1 MKDKAA
7 PAGATISAETARR
20 FAADALVRA
29 GLPES
34 DATKVA
40 LLMIEADLAGASAH
54 GIFRLGQYVHRLKLG
69 AINPL
74 PAIKVDKTGAG
85 TAIVDG
91 DNGMGH
97 LVVAR
102 AAETAIEQA
111 RDAGVAWVGVHNSNH
126 AGAAGTYASLVAEQG
141 MIGIY
146 SAVASANH
154 MGVWGG
160 SEPLLGTNPLAIA
173 IPGGDHPV
181 VLDIATSIVSYGTIK
196 NHRLQG
202 RPLPNDWMVGT
213 KDGAP
218 ITDAARSGEGLLLPF
233 GGYKGAGLALILG
246 LLAGSLNRAPFGRDV
261 VDFNARPEAVCDTG
275 QFVVALDVARFR
287 PLPGFTAA
295 IDATLDDFRNSAR
308 LPGYDSIRLPGDQ
321 RHHRRQAQM
330 QDGLSLSPELVAQLD
345 ALAKELGIAELRGQ
359 SRPSP

>member
-1 MKDKAA
+1 MNDNDA
-7 PAGATISAETARR
+7 PAGVLIAAETARR
-20 FAADALVRA
+20 FAADALVKA
-29 GLPES
+29 GLPAT
-34 DATKVA
+34 DASRVA
-40 LLMIEADLAGASAH
+40 ELMIEADLAGAAAH
-54 GIFRLGQYVHRLKLG
+54 GIFRLAQYVHRLKLG
-69 AINPL
+69 AINPN
-74 PAIKVDKTGAG
+74 PAIKVDKTAAG

-111 RDAGVAWVGVHNSNH
+111 RSAGVAWVGVHNSNH
-126 AGAAGTYASLVAEQG
+126 AGAAGTYAALVAQQG
-141 MIGIY
+141 MVGLY

-173 IPGGDHPV
+173 IPGGEHPV

-218 ITDAARSGEGLLLPF
+218 ITDPARSGEGLLLPF
-233 GGYKGAGLALILG
+233 GGYKGAGLALVLG

-261 VDFNARPEAVCDTG
+261 VDFNAHPERVCDTG
-275 QFVVALDVARFR
+275 QFIVALDVARFR
-287 PLPGFTAA
+287 PLAEFTAT
-295 IDATLDDFRNSAR
+295 IDSTLDDFRHSSR
-308 LPGYDSIRLPGDQ
+308 LPGHDEIRLPGDQ
-321 RHHRRQAQM
+321 RHRRRQAQIR
-330 QDGLSLSPELVAQLD
+330 DGLSLSPELAQQLD
-345 ALAKELGIAELRGQ
+345 VLAKELEIRMLRT
-359 SRPSP
+359 RTET